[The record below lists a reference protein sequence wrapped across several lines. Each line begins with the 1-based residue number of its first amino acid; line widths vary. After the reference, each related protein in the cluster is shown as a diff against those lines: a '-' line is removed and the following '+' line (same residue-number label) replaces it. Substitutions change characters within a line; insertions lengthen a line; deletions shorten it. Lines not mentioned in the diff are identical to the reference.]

1 MIFISIDDNEVHNLR
16 KVCDEIFGEDNFV
29 GQISVEN
36 NPKGRKNSKFLSVS
50 NDYCI
55 IYSKNNELSYFIE
68 NIPKNIKDLSEDE
81 NGLFVHNS
89 GKRVLVGENN
99 FNRIVED
106 FNSDKHYTIYY
117 RKKDTAILFINELDI
132 KNIDKNLII
141 DGYVRYISFRGNKFV
156 ENTYTKS
163 RLLELYKENALEFAE
178 SKIYEKNFNYLIRM
192 KSLLVN
198 RSYDAL
204 INNKPIKYKIDVN
217 TTSAGNCLK
226 DIFDYSELIF
236 SAPKNIGLLKLLVTL
251 FDENSFIILDFF
263 SGSATT
269 AHAVMQLNAE
279 DGGTRKYICV
289 QLPEETKPESEACK
303 VGYKNICEIGKERI
317 RRAGDKILTEWQ
329 SKLQQPNDVLLSDG
343 NENTTTIPDI
353 GFKVFKL
360 DTSNIKPFNNNDLL
374 NLDLYVENRSS
385 LDLFYELV
393 IKHGYTL
400 EHKQSII
407 DIGGTRC
414 YALLNI
420 DSVPFVLT
428 VLDDTVKDNFATA
441 ILKYPL
447 SLVIVKDSCFS
458 SDEIKL
464 NTLAILEQLQNSG
477 NALLHGN
484 ELHIRII

>member
-1 MIFISIDDNEVHNLR
+1 M
-16 KVCDEIFGEDNFV
+16 
-29 GQISVEN
+29 
-36 NPKGRKNSKFLSVS
+36 
-50 NDYCI
+50 
-55 IYSKNNELSYFIE
+55 
-68 NIPKNIKDLSEDE
+68 
-81 NGLFVHNS
+81 
-89 GKRVLVGENN
+89 
-99 FNRIVED
+99 
-106 FNSDKHYTIYY
+106 
-117 RKKDTAILFINELDI
+117 
-132 KNIDKNLII
+132 
-141 DGYVRYISFRGNKFV
+141 
-156 ENTYTKS
+156 
-163 RLLELYKENALEFAE
+163 
-178 SKIYEKNFNYLIRM
+178 
-192 KSLLVN
+192 
-198 RSYDAL
+198 
-204 INNKPIKYKIDVN
+204 
-217 TTSAGNCLK
+217 
-226 DIFDYSELIF
+226 
-236 SAPKNIGLLKLLVTL
+236 
-251 FDENSFIILDFF
+251 
-263 SGSATT
+263 
-269 AHAVMQLNAE
+269 
-279 DGGTRKYICV
+279 
-289 QLPEETKPESEACK
+289 QLPETTKEDSEAYK
-303 VGYKNICEIGKERI
+303 AGYKNICEIGKERI